1 MSPSYAAVLSLVIL
15 LVPLAACA
23 DRPAEPGL
31 ARPATHPWLITS
43 IDGAPAL
50 AGRDRTPPTLE
61 IGAGLAGGS
70 TGVNHYHG
78 TVVLDATTV
87 TFSRM
92 ISTRMMGPPPLAAQE
107 QAYLRALA
115 AIRTWAIDGD
125 ELRLSDA
132 DGAVRLTAK

>member
-1 MSPSYAAVLSLVIL
+1 MIPSYALAVTLVL
-15 LVPLAACA
+15 LLLPLAACA

-31 ARPATHPWLITS
+31 ARPATHPWVIAT

-50 AGRDRTPPTLE
+50 ADRDGTPPTLE
-61 IGAGLAGGS
+61 IGTGLAGGS
-70 TGVNHYHG
+70 TGVNQYHG
-78 TVVLDATTV
+78 TATIDPTAI

-92 ISTRMMGPPPLAAQE
+92 ITTRMMGPPPLAAQE

-115 AIRTWAIDGD
+115 AIRTWTIVGD

-132 DGAVRLTAK
+132 DGAVRITAK

>member
-1 MSPSYAAVLSLVIL
+1 MNPSYALALTLVLL
-15 LVPLAACA
+15 LLPLAACA

-31 ARPATHPWLITS
+31 ERPATRPWQITT

-50 AGRDRTPPTLE
+50 AGRDGTPPTLE
-61 IGAGLAGGS
+61 IGAELAGGS

-78 TVVLDATTV
+78 TATIDATRV

-92 ISTRMMGPPPLAAQE
+92 ITTRMMGPPPLAAQE

-115 AIRTWAIDGD
+115 AIRTWTIDGN